1 MKIVEYHKERP
12 NIRVGSIITA
22 YDAGYHKVIQVYEKD
37 NGNKV
42 VDHIK
47 LLTSKGKPDKIKKV
61 FTCHIGYCNLVDPNK
76 IYNDEKRAAY
86 EKYMALSNLIKSK
99 NV

>member
-1 MKIVEYHKERP
+1 MKIVKYHKEKP

-22 YDAGYHKVIQVYEKD
+22 YDAGYHEVIQLYEKD

-47 LLTSKGKPDKIKKV
+47 VLTSKGNPAKSKKV
-61 FTCHIGYCNLVDPNK
+61 FTCHVDWCILVDPNK
-76 IYNDEKRAAY
+76 IYNDEKRDAY
-86 EKYMALSNLIKSK
+86 EKYMALSNLVKSK